1 MVCRCPAKDLKLF
14 KTKFKDTEK
23 IIREER
29 GHLSHPSGLCKE
41 VENMAKIFHP
51 LGLTFYL
58 YDTASVITGVLTVK
72 NEKQPKG
79 P

>member
-1 MVCRCPAKDLKLF
+1 M
-14 KTKFKDTEK
+14 KFKDTEE

-29 GHLSHPSGLCKE
+29 EHLPHLSGLCKE
-41 VENMAKIFHP
+41 VENMAKIFQP

-58 YDTASVITGVLTVK
+58 YDTESVFTGVLTVK

-79 P
+79 L